1 MIFLN
6 MMRKGWWSMDIKQ
19 QIEKFDA
26 ENKPFY
32 MVDHEDGVY
41 SLCLPLSFLSEE
53 YRDFGQE
60 AFNQYAI
67 WAGEPVTD
75 GRFYTHG
82 DGHEWKYVFE
92 KAFEGEENLKQITF
106 DCEAGGFF
114 CYSRDFDVLA
124 EYGRRFREICMKE
137 QEFTE
142 LVCSALSED
151 RQPVEE
157 EISTEGMTP
166 FFSAVAELAKDKGFK
181 MQGVKDGAL
190 TFTLKGEFAVMVDE
204 SGAINYHPYDE
215 VFDIMQE
222 VSELRKS
229 IPLEDTAQGMQMNM

>member
-1 MIFLN
+1 
-6 MMRKGWWSMDIKQ
+6 MDISQ
-19 QIEKFDA
+19 QIKKFDA

-32 MVDHEDGVY
+32 MVAHGDGEY
-41 SLCLPLSFLSEE
+41 SLCLPLSSLKGE
-53 YRDFGQE
+53 YNDFGQE

-67 WAGEPVTD
+67 RAGEPITD

-82 DGHEWKYVFE
+82 DGYEWEYVFA
-92 KAFEGEENLKQITF
+92 KAFEGEENLKKISF

-114 CYSRDFDVLA
+114 CYSHDFEIIS
-124 EYGRRFREICMKE
+124 EYGRRFREMCMNE

-166 FFSAVAELAKDKGFK
+166 FFSAVAELAKSKGFK
-181 MQGVKDGAL
+181 MKGVQGGAL
-190 TFTLKGEFAVMVDE
+190 TLTLKSEFAVMIDE
-204 SGAINYHPYDE
+204 SGAMAYHPYDE

>member
-1 MIFLN
+1 
-6 MMRKGWWSMDIKQ
+6 MDISQ
-19 QIEKFDA
+19 QIKKFDA

-32 MVDHEDGVY
+32 MVDHGDGEY
-41 SLCLPLSFLSEE
+41 SLCLPLSSLKGE
-53 YRDFGQE
+53 YNDFGQE

-67 WAGEPVTD
+67 RAGEPITD

-82 DGHEWKYVFE
+82 DGYEWEYVFA
-92 KAFEGEENLKQITF
+92 KAFEGEENLKKISF

-124 EYGRRFREICMKE
+124 EYGRRFREICMNE

-157 EISTEGMTP
+157 EVSTEGMTP
-166 FFSAVAELAKDKGFK
+166 FFSAVAELAKSKGFK
-181 MQGVKDGAL
+181 MKGVQGGAL
-190 TFTLKGEFAVMVDE
+190 TLTLKGEFAVVVDE
-204 SGAINYHPYDE
+204 SGTMAYHPYDE

-229 IPLEDTAQGMQMNM
+229 IPLEDTVQGMQMNM

>member
-1 MIFLN
+1 
-6 MMRKGWWSMDIKQ
+6 MDVKQ
-19 QIEKFDA
+19 RMKKF
-26 ENKPFY
+26 NKECGPFY

-41 SLCLPLSFLSEE
+41 SLCLPLSFLGEE

-67 WAGEPVTD
+67 RAGEPVTD

-114 CYSRDFDVLA
+114 CYSRDFEILA
-124 EYGRRFREICMKE
+124 EYGRRFREVCMNE

-151 RQPVEE
+151 RQLVEE
-157 EISTEGMTP
+157 EISTEGMSP
-166 FFSAVAELAKDKGFK
+166 FFAAVVELAKSKGFK
-181 MQGVKDGAL
+181 MEGVQGGAL
-190 TFTLKGEFAVMVDE
+190 TLTLKCEFAVMVDE
-204 SGAINYHPYDE
+204 SGAVNYHPYDE
-215 VFDIMQE
+215 VFDIIQE

-229 IPLEDTAQGMQMNM
+229 IPFEGTGLGMQMNM

>member
-1 MIFLN
+1 
-6 MMRKGWWSMDIKQ
+6 MDIEQRMK
-19 QIEKFDA
+19 KF
-26 ENKPFY
+26 NKECGPFY

-41 SLCLPLSFLSEE
+41 SLCLALSFLGEE

-67 WAGEPVTD
+67 RAGEPVTD

-82 DGHEWKYVFE
+82 DGYEWKYVFE
-92 KAFEGEENLKQITF
+92 KAFKGEENLKQITF

-114 CYSRDFDVLA
+114 CYSRDFEILA
-124 EYGRRFREICMKE
+124 EYGRRFREVCMSE

-157 EISTEGMTP
+157 EIPTEGMTP
-166 FFSAVAELAKDKGFK
+166 FFAAVTELAKSKGFK
-181 MQGVKDGAL
+181 MKGVQGGAL
-190 TFTLKGEFAVMVDE
+190 TLTVKGEFAVIVDE
-204 SGAINYHPYDE
+204 SGAISYHPYDE
-215 VFDIMQE
+215 VFDIMQG

-229 IPLEDTAQGMQMNM
+229 IPFEGTGQGMQMNM

>member
-1 MIFLN
+1 
-6 MMRKGWWSMDIKQ
+6 MDIKQ
-19 QIEKFDA
+19 QIKKFDE

-32 MVDHEDGVY
+32 MVDHGDGIY
-41 SLCLPLSFLSEE
+41 SLCLPLSSLKGE
-53 YRDFGQE
+53 YYDFRQE

-67 WAGEPVTD
+67 RAGEPITD

-114 CYSRDFDVLA
+114 CYSNDFEILS
-124 EYGRRFREICMKE
+124 EYGRRFREMCMNE

-157 EISTEGMTP
+157 EIATEGMTP
-166 FFSAVAELAKDKGFK
+166 FFAAVAELAKSKGFK
-181 MQGVKDGAL
+181 MKGVQGGAL
-190 TFTLKGEFAVMVDE
+190 TLTLKSEFAVMIDE
-204 SGAINYHPYDE
+204 SGAMAYHPYDE

-229 IPLEDTAQGMQMNM
+229 IPLEDTGQGMQMNM